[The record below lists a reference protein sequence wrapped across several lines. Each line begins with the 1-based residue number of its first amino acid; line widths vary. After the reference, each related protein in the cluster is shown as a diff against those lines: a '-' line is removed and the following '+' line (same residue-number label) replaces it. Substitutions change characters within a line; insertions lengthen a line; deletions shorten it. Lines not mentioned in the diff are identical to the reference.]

1 MSSCESLSED
11 ITLKAREFAQ
21 RSKILRG
28 RQIISMMIDYFK
40 TKRSL
45 QEQYMWQD
53 TEASQWQA
61 DEKIS
66 MVFTRWTTN
75 HHQLCRSLSVKL
87 LFGIL
92 SSQRFAA

>member
-28 RQIISMMIDYFK
+28 RQIISMMIYYFT

-53 TEASQWQA
+53 TEALQWQG
-61 DEKIS
+61 DEKFS
-66 MVFTRWTTN
+66 MFLHPVEN
-75 HHQLCRSLSVKL
+75 
-87 LFGIL
+87 
-92 SSQRFAA
+92 